1 MEPSKLYNYVK
12 NQYLMGNFSDSD
24 LSVLV
29 ARGVIREDERLQL
42 LALKA

>member
-1 MEPSKLYNYVK
+1 MEHSKLFSYVK

-29 ARGVIREDERLQL
+29 SRGIIREDERLEL